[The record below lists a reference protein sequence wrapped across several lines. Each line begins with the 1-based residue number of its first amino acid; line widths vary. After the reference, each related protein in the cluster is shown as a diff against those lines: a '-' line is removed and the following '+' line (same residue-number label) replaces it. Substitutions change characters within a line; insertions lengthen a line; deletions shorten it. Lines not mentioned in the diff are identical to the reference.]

1 MEENKLE
8 LLEREFDLFESKIKE
23 VKKLKTVLNSL
34 DTEGFEDHVEVIEK
48 EIFNVD
54 NILKIKKLIDNLKLK
69 IEKREIESKS
79 KLAQLLE
86 QVFECNDNVNVW
98 SLERLSK
105 EYLSIYTKY
114 NTFPK
119 KEKAIVYSTIVKLY
133 KKIQQR

>member
-79 KLAQLLE
+79 KLVQLLE